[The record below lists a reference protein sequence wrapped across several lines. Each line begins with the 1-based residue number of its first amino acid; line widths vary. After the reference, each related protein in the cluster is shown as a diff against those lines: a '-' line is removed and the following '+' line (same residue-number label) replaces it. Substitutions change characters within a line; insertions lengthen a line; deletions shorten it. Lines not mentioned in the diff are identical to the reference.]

1 MSKLRLSEKER
12 LRSGILLK
20 VKSGGMTLAKGA
32 ELLSVSYRQM
42 LRIHSRYLAD
52 GAAGLKHGLRDVASN
67 HQITMSR
74 RDRVLELYQGK
85 YGDFGPTLASE
96 YLLKHDGEKVGIETL
111 RQWLVT
117 AGLWSPRRRGAI
129 HRQWRERKGHFGE
142 MVQMDGSLHDW
153 FEGRRGKASLMVM
166 IDDATNW
173 TYAQF
178 YEEETTVAAMTVF
191 RLYVGQYGLPH
202 SLYVDRDAIYLTTR
216 DSTVDEA
223 LSSTPPVTQ
232 FGRAMAKLNVKL
244 ICAHSPQAKGRVE
257 RRHGVFQNRLVKGMR
272 LKKISTLEGANRY
285 LDEEFLS
292 AMNEQ
297 FSVEAREQTDVHR
310 RVPQGTKLD
319 HVLCFEEERVVQNDW
334 TISWQN
340 RHFQLREQHRK
351 LSLSKKRIMVSERLD
366 GTLRMT
372 YRNRELLWDELTERP
387 TRQRTKPTPE
397 VTPKKPKYKPG
408 ADHPWKRSMGK

>member
-20 VKSGGMTLAKGA
+20 VKSGGMTLTKGA
-32 ELLSVSYRQM
+32 ELLSLSYRQM
-42 LRIHSRYLAD
+42 LRIHSRFMAE

-67 HQITMSR
+67 HQIIMSR

-111 RQWLVT
+111 RQWLVR

-129 HRQWRERKGHFGE
+129 HRQWRERKGHSGE

-178 YEEETTVAAMTVF
+178 FEEETTVAAMTVF

-244 ICAHSPQAKGRVE
+244 ICAHSP
-257 RRHGVFQNRLVKGMR
+257 
-272 LKKISTLEGANRY
+272 
-285 LDEEFLS
+285 
-292 AMNEQ
+292 
-297 FSVEAREQTDVHR
+297 
-310 RVPQGTKLD
+310 
-319 HVLCFEEERVVQNDW
+319 
-334 TISWQN
+334 
-340 RHFQLREQHRK
+340 
-351 LSLSKKRIMVSERLD
+351 
-366 GTLRMT
+366 
-372 YRNRELLWDELTERP
+372 
-387 TRQRTKPTPE
+387 
-397 VTPKKPKYKPG
+397 
-408 ADHPWKRSMGK
+408 